1 MKTQEILGLPLN
13 LGLTFIKQEF
23 FSINIVETFSP
34 NSKSKIKDN
43 DNDKVKDP
51 YIIRIREESNE
62 LLEILVSYF

>member
-1 MKTQEILGLPLN
+1 MKTQEILGLPLD

-34 NSKSKIKDN
+34 NSKSKIKDK
-43 DNDKVKDP
+43 DKIKDP